1 MFLAHSHTKL
11 GFDVLGI
18 VALLQINVFIYISG
32 LVTIRS
38 FRVQPKFI
46 SELCD
51 KIDSNTGAAIML
63 QSGSRWLGLTLDMIG
78 SVIVFSS
85 ITIAIFIGDAGPAS
99 LGLLISYR

>member
-1 MFLAHSHTKL
+1 M
-11 GFDVLGI
+11 
-18 VALLQINVFIYISG
+18 VFNQAISQG

-51 KIDSNTGAAIML
+51 KIDTNTSASIML
-63 QSGSRWLGLTLDMIG
+63 QSGCRWLGLTLDIIG

-85 ITIAIFIGDAGPAS
+85 ITIAIFMDQTGPAA